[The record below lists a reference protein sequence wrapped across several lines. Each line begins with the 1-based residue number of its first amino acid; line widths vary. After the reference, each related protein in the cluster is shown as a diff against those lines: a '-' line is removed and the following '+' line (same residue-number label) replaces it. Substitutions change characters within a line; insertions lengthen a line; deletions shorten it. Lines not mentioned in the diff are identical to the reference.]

1 MNNKKRTGW
10 ALLILSLSLAF
21 IFSACVGIKK
31 PIPSTPQVIQP
42 TVLITQFIT
51 QIVATPTITPT
62 PAPTEVVPTT
72 APTLATGWDPSQVPI
87 YYPIGGCVASR
98 LHTGDVAFVANGGG
112 VEGIHFSKDIGYA
125 PIFRKLENGEL
136 VDIYKGPWCS
146 NGSIIWRVVTS
157 DKKIG
162 FVEEGNGSVYYLMPM
177 PEGTPRVVSN
187 QDLKEILQNMP

>member
-1 MNNKKRTGW
+1 MKNKKRTGW
-10 ALLILSLSLAF
+10 AFLLIILCFTL
-21 IFSACVGIKK
+21 IFTACVGTKSQIT
-31 PIPSTPQVIQP
+31 STPQLVQP

-51 QIVATPTITPT
+51 QIVATPTITPI

-72 APTLATGWDPSQVPI
+72 APTRATGWDPFQVPI

-98 LHTGDVAFVANGGG
+98 LHQGDVAFVANGGG

-136 VDIYKGPWCS
+136 VDIYRGPWCS
-146 NGSIIWRVVTS
+146 NGSIIWRVVTA

-162 FVEEGNGSVYYLMPM
+162 FVEEGNGSIYYLLPM
-177 PEGTPRVVSN
+177 PEGTPRVVSS
-187 QDLKEILQNMP
+187 QDLKEIIQNLP